1 MSSLALLFLLLPQA
15 ATPAAPASPPI
26 PIEIELKKGSP
37 EEVRTRDQLQRLLR
51 EHDLGRWIFTRKV
64 VIDGS
69 PNLIPHSHPVLT
81 LSTRHLKDD
90 DLLLSTFVHEQLHWY
105 LTDNHERAQPAL
117 QELRKLY
124 PDAPSGFPLG
134 GNDQE
139 STYSHL
145 IVCYWEIR
153 AVREV
158 IGELRAFQAGQFW
171 AQDHYMW
178 IYGKVM
184 GEGYKIGPLLQKHGV
199 VPDARKRDQPL

>member
-15 ATPAAPASPPI
+15 AAPAAPPV

-37 EEVRTRDQLQRLLR
+37 EEARTRDQLLRLLR
-51 EHDLGRWIFTRKV
+51 EHDLARWIFTRKV

-69 PNLIPHSHPVLT
+69 PNVIPHSHPVLT

-105 LTDNHERAQPAL
+105 LTDNYERAQPAL

-134 GNDQE
+134 GKDQD
-139 STYSHL
+139 STYNHL

-153 AVREV
+153 AVKELL
-158 IGELRAFQAGQFW
+158 GELRGFQAGQFL

-178 IYGKVM
+178 IYRKVLE
-184 GEGYKIGPLLQKHGV
+184 EGYKIGPLLQKHGII
-199 VPDARKRDQPL
+199 PDARAARARTVP